1 MISHGP
7 PGGPALRQNAGMAK
21 SRSDE
26 EQKAIEGV
34 LRGLAFT
41 LTRLR
46 DEYVLKER
54 RGEEPE
60 GVSRGLGVALREVND
75 QLPRRKRVKE

>member
-1 MISHGP
+1 
-7 PGGPALRQNAGMAK
+7 MAK
-21 SRSDE
+21 SRSDD
-26 EQKAIEGV
+26 EQKAVEGV

-46 DEYVLKER
+46 DEYALKER

-60 GVSRGLGVALREVND
+60 GVSQGIAIALREVND
-75 QLPRRKRVKE
+75 QLPRRKRVKD